1 MITVE
6 VLCESIDDCIKAQE
20 AGAHRIE
27 LNNGVLLGG
36 LTPSLATLIQA
47 KKHVSLPI
55 VTMVRSRTAG
65 FYYDDKS
72 YEQMLMDCKLLLE
85 NGADGIVFGF
95 LNKDRT
101 VDVTRTKEFVD
112 LIKSYGKEAIF
123 HRAFDNV
130 IDPYKAIETLIDLK
144 IDRILTSGLEATA
157 LEGVNLLADL
167 ISKYSSEIEIL
178 PGSGVDENNV
188 WDIVEKTQSS
198 QIHGSFKEWVIDPT
212 TTRNNETRTT
222 NKDYFQVDF
231 NHLKRVIELL
241 NSLK

>member
-1 MITVE
+1 MITIE
-6 VLCESIDDCIKAQE
+6 VLCESIEDCIKAQK

-65 FYYDDKS
+65 FSYDQTS
-72 YEQMLMDCKLLLE
+72 YDQMLLDCKVLLE

-95 LNKDRT
+95 LHEDRSI
-101 VDVTRTKEFVD
+101 DVSRTKEFVS
-112 LIKSYGKEAIF
+112 LIKSFGKEAIF

-130 IDPYKAIETLIDLK
+130 VNPYSSIETLISLK

-157 LEGVNLLADL
+157 LEGIELLSDL
-167 ISKYSSEIEIL
+167 IDKYGDSIEIL
-178 PGSGVDENNV
+178 PGSGIDENN
-188 WDIVEKTQSS
+188 IVKIINDTNTT
-198 QIHGSFKEWVIDPT
+198 QIHGSFKEWVIDST
-212 TTRNNETRTT
+212 TYRNNEARTSK
-222 NKDYFQVDF
+222 NDYFQVDLE
-231 NHLKRVIELL
+231 HLKRAV
-241 NSLK
+241 SLIKKM